1 MAFYDGFFDAEYNA
15 EADSYDR
22 EYESGDFTGY
32 LAQVIGSGVC
42 VYNNE
47 DSFKVRMGDGAAI
60 ISPGYLF
67 IQGYYLKNDAD
78 HSLTLPGTG
87 TYAIAAHLSLGKRMI
102 ELEAVSVSSSY
113 PDSLVLAIVNGTA
126 NTADDTRYNTDIC
139 GVIDSAGELSKK
151 VEYAINYIDNEIE
164 GKLASV
170 QAEID
175 AQAAKMDAK
184 IADAQ
189 AIVDRIVP
197 PPVGTIKFTAAQ
209 NVGDEWIRCD
219 GTFINQSDYPDLVE
233 ALGKLTPGVDS
244 VTELLQAN
252 KSEQMS
258 NACLVSG
265 TVWVY
270 LAESKKLVGVTG
282 TTKKEIAVTGV
293 DALEVNP
300 AIDIVLSVVDGAV
313 YLAQNN
319 AGSNKF
325 ILLECATFTGSENVI
340 EMTMLD
346 TAGKRAASEDE
357 EVKTGKYSL
366 NCIPKVAKIGIS
378 VHMTFQISTL
388 SSQRY
393 IACFEWTPGAFDTT
407 AEIQTIEYCYA
418 YGTQRDDTYFPLF
431 MFNAKNGNELVVLYY
446 YYWRSSGSVQN
457 FLEIFSE
464 TQGIYGSKESA
475 TQAPTAGSSQ
485 IKRNIAPVCGNGEC
499 LFDIWVE
506 QRHPVIYFANYD
518 LNAGMTTRTID
529 AVSLP
534 SRSKVFKESVVYATA
549 QGLWFVFVGTGLLF
563 AENLEEGS
571 WGFLDTQNLIG
582 VIGAYGCLNYDSA
595 TNSLYI
601 SGMDTAG
608 TPKVE
613 KLKLPDLYNY
623 ATDGAFLPSLASDG
637 VPAYIKAEN
646 NGGTP
651 GGTTTIS
658 VKVLPPTSATNLS
671 FESLAQVQFNGVAM
685 AQGEYTR
692 TIGETFTVGIKR
704 LGTAGTSSTCYA
716 VVKVNGTGIASVPI
730 KNGTT
735 GDDTQTVTLYTADYA
750 STGITLQ
757 GATQYAS

>member
-1 MAFYDGFFDAEYNA
+1 MAIYDGFFDAEYNA

-113 PDSLVLAIVNGTA
+113 PDSLVLAIVNGAA

-139 GVIDSAGELSKK
+139 GVIDSAGELSQK

-164 GKLASV
+164 GKLTSV

-175 AQAAKMDAK
+175 AQAEKMDAK
-184 IADAQ
+184 IAQAQ

-219 GTFINQSDYPDLVE
+219 GSFINQSDYPDLVE

-258 NACLVSG
+258 NACLVGG

-270 LAESKKLVGVTG
+270 LAESKKLVGMTG
-282 TTKKEIAVTGV
+282 ATKKEIAVTGV
-293 DALEVNP
+293 DSLEVNP
-300 AIDIVLSVVDGAV
+300 AIDIVLSVVSGAV

-319 AGSNKF
+319 AGSNNF
-325 ILLECATFTGSENVI
+325 ILLECATFSGTESSI
-340 EMTMLD
+340 TMTALD
-346 TAGKRAASEDE
+346 TAGKRAATE
-357 EVKTGKYSL
+357 EYYAKDGMYSVNCVPSVVKVGNSAYM
-366 NCIPKVAKIGIS
+366 A
-378 VHMTFQISTL
+378 FQL
-388 SSQRY
+388 SRTSGFGHVV
-393 IACFEWTPGAFDTT
+393 CFVWTPGSFDAT
-407 AEIQTIEYCYA
+407 AEIKAVEYFYID
-418 YGTQRDDTYFPLF
+418 GTNRDDAYFPLF
-431 MFNAKNGNELVVLYY
+431 RFSPKNGNDLVVLDYY
-446 YYWRSSGSVQN
+446 YKHTSYGGATN
-457 FLEIFSE
+457 YLKIFSFS
-464 TQGIYGSKESA
+464 QGIYGTESTA
-475 TQAPTAGSSQ
+475 TQAPADGFVK
-485 IKRNIAPVCGNGEC
+485 INRNIAPVCGNGEC
-499 LFDIWVE
+499 LFDISIAS
-506 QRHPVIYFANYD
+506 RHPVIYFANYD
-518 LNAGMTTRTID
+518 LNVGVAQKTID

-534 SRSKVFKESVVYATA
+534 SRSKLFVESVVYAAA

-563 AENLEEGS
+563 TEDLAEGS
-571 WGFLDTQNLIG
+571 WGFLDTQELIG

-595 TNSLYI
+595 ANSLYI

-608 TPKVE
+608 TPKVA

-637 VPAYIKAEN
+637 VPAYIKAVEDTQP
-646 NGGTP
+646 GP
-651 GGTTTIS
+651 GGDYLVITVQEPGDMGS
-658 VKVLPPTSATNLS
+658 YRFSDY
-671 FESLAQVQFNGVAM
+671 AQVLFNGSPLMPGTYRRALSD
-685 AQGEYTR
+685 
-692 TIGETFTVGIKR
+692 IGATFTVGVNRTSTISSSNVR
-704 LGTAGTSSTCYA
+704 AGVFSNNTPLAYVSVYSGSAKSEIALTTS
-716 VVKVNGTGIASVPI
+716 
-730 KNGTT
+730 
-735 GDDTQTVTLYTADYA
+735 DYA
-750 STGITLQ
+750 SSGITLQ
-757 GATQYAS
+757 GRLYAT

>member
-1 MAFYDGFFDAEYNA
+1 MALYDGFFDAEYNA

-47 DSFKVRMGDGAAI
+47 NSFKVRMGDGAAI

-78 HSLTLPGTG
+78 HSLILPGAG
-87 TYAIAAHLSLGKRMI
+87 TYAIAAHLSMGKRMI
-102 ELEAVSVSSSY
+102 ELEAVSVSSAY

-151 VEYAINYIDNEIE
+151 VDYAINYIDNEIE

-175 AQAAKMDAK
+175 AQAEKMDAK
-184 IADAQ
+184 IAQAQ

-219 GTFINQSDYPDLVE
+219 GSFINQSDYPDLVE

-252 KSEQMS
+252 RSEQMS
-258 NACLVSG
+258 NACLAGG

-270 LAESKKLVGVTG
+270 LAESKNLVGMTG

-293 DALEVNP
+293 DGLEVNP
-300 AIDIVLSVVDGAV
+300 AIDIVLSVVSGAV

-319 AGSNKF
+319 AGANNF
-325 ILLECATFTGSENVI
+325 ILLECATFSGSESSI
-340 EMTMLD
+340 TMTVLD
-346 TAGKRAASEDE
+346 TSSKDP
-357 EVKTGKYSL
+357 TGNNVFPVLSR
-366 NCIPKVAKIGIS
+366 NCVPAVTKIGPS
-378 VHMTFQISTL
+378 VNMVYKIQNVVSNRDGIL
-388 SSQRY
+388 Y
-393 IACFEWTPGAFDTT
+393 YLKWTPGSFSTT
-407 AEIQTIEYCYA
+407 EETVSVNYCPA
-418 YGTQRDDTYFPLF
+418 TYIANASKFPLYA
-431 MFNAKNGNELVVLYY
+431 FNKKNGNEMVVFAVKYVTQTT
-446 YYWRSSGSVQN
+446 SAFS
-457 FLEIFSE
+457 IFSVS
-464 TQGIYGSKESA
+464 QGIYGLQDDA
-475 TQAPTAGSSQ
+475 GTAPTTGIVDIS
-485 IKRNIAPVCGNGEC
+485 KNILPVCGNSEC
-499 LFDIWVE
+499 LFDISITS
-506 QRHPVIYFANYD
+506 RHPVIYYANYD
-518 LNAGMTTRTID
+518 LNTGVTKKTIA

-534 SRSKVFKESVVYATA
+534 SRSKLFKESVVYATA

-563 AENLEEGS
+563 AESFAEGS
-571 WGFLDTQNLIG
+571 WGFLDTQELIG

-608 TPKVE
+608 TPKVAR
-613 KLKLPDLYNY
+613 LKLPDLYNY
-623 ATDGAFLPSLASDG
+623 ATDGTFLPSLASDG
-637 VPAYIKAEN
+637 VPAYIKATAETGPEPGGDYLVITVQEPQDYPYPAIQFSN
-646 NGGTP
+646 VAQVTFNGLPLTP
-651 GGTTTIS
+651 GAYRRALSDLGT
-658 VKVLPPTSATNLS
+658 
-671 FESLAQVQFNGVAM
+671 
-685 AQGEYTR
+685 
-692 TIGETFTVGIKR
+692 TFTVGVNR
-704 LGTAGTSSTCYA
+704 TSMFSSNYSAA
-716 VVKVNGTGIASVPI
+716 VAVNGTNIVTVGGGSSQIIASA
-730 KNGTT
+730 
-735 GDDTQTVTLYTADYA
+735 TLTTADYA
-750 STGITLQ
+750 SAGITLQ
-757 GATQYAS
+757 GRII

>member
-1 MAFYDGFFDAEYNA
+1 MALYDGFFDAEYNA
-15 EADSYDR
+15 ETDQYDR

-47 DSFKVRMGDGAAI
+47 NSFKVRMGDGAAI

-113 PDSLVLAIVNGTA
+113 PDSLVLAIVNGTS

-164 GKLASV
+164 GKLAAV
-170 QAEID
+170 QSEID

-184 IADAQ
+184 IAEAQ
-189 AIVDRIVP
+189 AIVSRIVP

-209 NVGDEWIRCD
+209 NVGNEWIRCD
-219 GTFINQSDYPDLVE
+219 GSFVNQSDYPDLVE
-233 ALGKLTPGVDS
+233 ALGRLTPGVES

-258 NACLVSG
+258 NACLVGG

-270 LAESKKLVGVTG
+270 LAESKKLVGMTG
-282 TTKKEIAVTGV
+282 IEKKEISVTG
-293 DALEVNP
+293 AGGLEVNP

-319 AGSNKF
+319 AGSNNF
-325 ILLECATFTGSENVI
+325 ILLECATFTGGESVI
-340 EMTMLD
+340 EMTELD
-346 TAGKRAASEDE
+346 VDSALGQIYGSQNSQYRYPSVT
-357 EVKTGKYSL
+357 
-366 NCIPKVAKIGIS
+366 KIGGKAYVSSKLIPITGS
-378 VHMTFQISTL
+378 SGNGTL
-388 SSQRY
+388 YYVS
-393 IACFEWTPGAFDTT
+393 WTPGDFESTKTKNYGVFRIHNNVDQT
-407 AEIQTIEYCYA
+407 AA
-418 YGTQRDDTYFPLF
+418 LPLYGFS
-431 MFNAKNGNELVVLYY
+431 AKNGNDMVLTATAVSTTLFEIY
-446 YYWRSSGSVQN
+446 SVAQGLFGTYSQN
-457 FLEIFSE
+457 DAVRTDTIPKFDKNTF
-464 TQGIYGSKESA
+464 
-475 TQAPTAGSSQ
+475 
-485 IKRNIAPVCGNGEC
+485 PVCANGEC
-499 LFDIWVE
+499 LLNMSI
-506 QRHPVIYFANYD
+506 QSKKPVLYIANY
-518 LNAGMTTRTID
+518 NENEGIQTRAVD

-563 AENLEEGS
+563 AENLADGS

-608 TPKVE
+608 TPKVAR
-613 KLKLPDLYNY
+613 LKLPDLYNY

-637 VPAYIKAEN
+637 VPAYIKAV
-646 NGGTP
+646 GDGDTP

-658 VKVLPPTSATNLS
+658 VKVLAPTSATNLS

>member
-1 MAFYDGFFDAEYNA
+1 MALYDGFFDAEYNA
-15 EADSYDR
+15 ETDQYDR
-22 EYESGDFTGY
+22 EYESGDFAGY

-47 DSFKVRMGDGAAI
+47 NSFKVRMGDGAAI

-175 AQAAKMDAK
+175 AQAEKMDAK

-219 GTFINQSDYPDLVE
+219 GSFVNQSDYPELVE
-233 ALGKLTPGVDS
+233 ALGRLTPGVES

-258 NACLVSG
+258 NACLVGG

-270 LAESKKLVGVTG
+270 LAESKKLVGMTG

-293 DALEVNP
+293 DGLEVNP
-300 AIDIVLSVVDGAV
+300 AIDIVLSVVSGAV

-319 AGSNKF
+319 AGANNF
-325 ILLECATFTGSENVI
+325 ILLECATFTGSESVV
-340 EMTMLD
+340 EMTALD
-346 TAGKRAASEDE
+346 VDSALDGTYGAQNSQYRYPS
-357 EVKTGKYSL
+357 VT
-366 NCIPKVAKIGIS
+366 KIGS
-378 VHMTFQISTL
+378 KVYV
-388 SSQRY
+388 SSKIIPITGTSGSGY
-393 IACFEWTPGAFDTT
+393 LYYVSWTPGDFENTKT
-407 AEIQTIEYCYA
+407 AKQEVFRFHNGTDQTA
-418 YGTQRDDTYFPLF
+418 SLPLYGFS
-431 MFNAKNGNELVVLYY
+431 AKNGNDMVLTATSVNSTSFEIY
-446 YYWRSSGSVQN
+446 SVAQGLFGS
-457 FLEIFSE
+457 
-464 TQGIYGSKESA
+464 YSKTDAVSVSA
-475 TQAPTAGSSQ
+475 LPKFDKNSM
-485 IKRNIAPVCGNGEC
+485 PVCANGEC
-499 LFDIWVE
+499 LLNMSIKS
-506 QRHPVIYFANYD
+506 RKPVLYIANY
-518 LNAGMTTRTID
+518 NENEGIQTRTVD

-563 AENLEEGS
+563 AENLAEGS
-571 WGFLDTQNLIG
+571 WGFLDTQELIG

-608 TPKVE
+608 TPKVA

-651 GGTTTIS
+651 GETTTIS
-658 VKVLPPTSATNLS
+658 VKVLAPTSATNLS

>member
-1 MAFYDGFFDAEYNA
+1 MALYDGFFDAEYNA
-15 EADSYDR
+15 ETDKYDR

-47 DSFKVRMGDGAAI
+47 NSFKVRMGDGAVI

-175 AQAAKMDAK
+175 AQAEKMDAK
-184 IADAQ
+184 IAEAQ

-209 NVGDEWIRCD
+209 NVGSEWIRCD
-219 GTFINQSDYPDLVE
+219 GSFINQSDYPDLVE
-233 ALGKLTPGVDS
+233 ALGRLTPGVDS

-258 NACLVSG
+258 NACLVGG

-270 LAESKKLVGVTG
+270 LAESKKLVGMTG
-282 TTKKEIAVTGV
+282 TERKEIAVTGV
-293 DALEVNP
+293 DGLEVNP
-300 AIDIVLSVVDGAV
+300 SVDIVLSVVDGAV

-319 AGSNKF
+319 AGQSRF
-325 ILLECATFTGSENVI
+325 ILLECAPFTSNESSISMNALSLPYQQGI
-340 EMTMLD
+340 
-346 TAGKRAASEDE
+346 
-357 EVKTGKYSL
+357 YSQYI
-366 NCIPKVAKIGIS
+366 IPSVTKIGSDARIAHTIKKAEKGT
-378 VHMTFQISTL
+378 VN
-388 SSQRY
+388 SS
-393 IACFEWTPGAFDTT
+393 
-407 AEIQTIEYCYA
+407 
-418 YGTQRDDTYFPLF
+418 YGTDGTIQYTIWKPGSDSFSTQSAVFRKEDSWGLNADTQFDILTLCGF
-431 MFNAKNGNELVVLYY
+431 SAKNGNDMVVAVTKDGTSLASLY
-446 YYWRSSGSVQN
+446 SV
-457 FLEIFSE
+457 
-464 TQGIYGSKESA
+464 TQGV
-475 TQAPTAGSSQ
+475 AGSYSEVQ
-485 IKRNIAPVCGNGEC
+485 YKSTDKNTSKSFVKNTIPVCSPTEC
-499 LFDIWVE
+499 LLNVE
-506 QRHPVIYFANYD
+506 ITSRKPVIRYSVFGSSVPFGIKTAEE
-518 LNAGMTTRTID
+518 
-529 AVSLP
+529 VSLP
-534 SRSKVFKESVVYATA
+534 SRSRLFKESVVYATA

-563 AENLEEGS
+563 AENLAEGS

-582 VIGAYGCLNYDSA
+582 VIQLYGCLNYDSA

-608 TPKVE
+608 TPKVV

-637 VPAYIKAEN
+637 VPAYIKATDD
-646 NGGTP
+646 GGGEP
-651 GGTTTIS
+651 GGDYLTVTVLDPKNYSYNATTINFS
-658 VKVLPPTSATNLS
+658 TN
-671 FESLAQVQFNGVAM
+671 AQVLFNDSPLVPGTYRRAISDL
-685 AQGEYTR
+685 GT
-692 TIGETFTVGIKR
+692 TFTVG
-704 LGTAGTSSTCYA
+704 LNVAENLFFDGVGQLNASVS
-716 VVKVNGTGIASVPI
+716 VNGTPLLTLENAGKRTATL
-730 KNGTT
+730 TT
-735 GDDTQTVTLYTADYA
+735 SDYIE
-750 STGITLQ
+750 SGLTLQ
-757 GATQYAS
+757 GIMAKSN

>member
-1 MAFYDGFFDAEYNA
+1 MALYNGFFDAEYNA
-15 EADSYDR
+15 ETDQYDR

-47 DSFKVRMGDGAAI
+47 NSFKVRMGGGAAI

-78 HSLTLPGTG
+78 HTLSLPGVG

-175 AQAAKMDAK
+175 AQTAKMDAK
-184 IADAQ
+184 IAEAQ

-197 PPVGTIKFTAAQ
+197 PPVGAIKFTAAQ

-219 GTFINQSDYPDLVE
+219 GSFINQSDYPALVA
-233 ALGKLTPGVDS
+233 ALGKLTPGVES
-244 VTELLQAN
+244 VTDLLQAN

-258 NACLVSG
+258 NACLVGG

-270 LAESKKLVGVTG
+270 LAESQKLVGMTG

-293 DALEVNP
+293 DGLEVNP
-300 AIDIVLSVVDGAV
+300 AIDIVLSVVSGAV

-319 AGSNKF
+319 AGANNF
-325 ILLECATFTGSENVI
+325 ILLECAAFTGSESSI
-340 EMTMLD
+340 TMTVLD
-346 TAGKRAASEDE
+346 TSSKDP
-357 EVKTGKYSL
+357 TGNNVFPVLSR
-366 NCIPKVAKIGIS
+366 NCVPTVTKIGSS
-378 VHMTFQISTL
+378 VNMVYKIQNVASNRNGIL
-388 SSQRY
+388 Y
-393 IACFEWTPGAFDTT
+393 YLKWTPGSFSAT
-407 AEIQTIEYCYA
+407 AETVGVDYCTST
-418 YGTQRDDTYFPLF
+418 YGANASKFPLYAF
-431 MFNAKNGNELVVLYY
+431 SKKNGNDMVVFAVKYVTQTT
-446 YYWRSSGSVQN
+446 SAFS
-457 FLEIFSE
+457 IFSVS
-464 TQGIYGSKESA
+464 QGIYGLQDGNE
-475 TQAPTAGSSQ
+475 TAPVTGIADIS
-485 IKRNIAPVCGNGEC
+485 RNILPVCGDGEC
-499 LFDIWVE
+499 FFDVSITS
-506 QRHPVIYFANYD
+506 RHPVIYYANYD
-518 LNAGMTTRTID
+518 LNTGVTQKTID

-534 SRSKVFKESVVYATA
+534 SRSKVFKESVAYASA

-563 AENLEEGS
+563 TENLADGS

-608 TPKVE
+608 TPKAA
-613 KLKLPDLYNY
+613 KLKLPDLYDY

-646 NGGTP
+646 DGSTP
-651 GGTTTIS
+651 SEDYLVITVQQPVDYPYPAIPFAS
-658 VKVLPPTSATNLS
+658 N
-671 FESLAQVQFNGVAM
+671 AQVTLNGLALIPGTYRRAVSEL
-685 AQGEYTR
+685 GN
-692 TIGETFTVGIKR
+692 TFTVGVKR
-704 LGTAGTSSTCYA
+704 TNTFNSSYRAA
-716 VVKVNGTGIASVPI
+716 VAVNGTNLASV
-730 KNGTT
+730 GS
-735 GDDTQTVTLYTADYA
+735 GDYSPEASVTLTTSDYISA
-750 STGITLQ
+750 GLTLQ
-757 GATQYAS
+757 GRIISG

>member
-1 MAFYDGFFDAEYNA
+1 MALYDGFFDAEYNA

-42 VYNNE
+42 VYGNE
-47 DSFKVRMGDGAAI
+47 NSFKVRMGSGSVI

-87 TYAIAAHLSLGKRMI
+87 TYAIAAHLSPGKRMI

-189 AIVDRIVP
+189 AIIDRIVP

-219 GTFINQSDYPDLVE
+219 GSFINQSDYPELVE
-233 ALGKLTPGVDS
+233 ALGRLTPGVDS
-244 VTELLQAN
+244 VTEMLQATT
-252 KSEQMS
+252 SEQMS
-258 NACLVSG
+258 NACLVG
-265 TVWVY
+265 GAVWVY
-270 LAESKKLVGVTG
+270 LAESKKLVGMTG
-282 TTKKEIAVTGV
+282 TTKKEISVTGV
-293 DALEVNP
+293 DGLEVNP

-319 AGSNKF
+319 AGANNF
-325 ILLECATFTGSENVI
+325 ILLECATFTGSESAV
-340 EMTMLD
+340 EMTVLD
-346 TAGKRAASEDE
+346 TAGKRAAFEDGK
-357 EVKTGKYSL
+357 VKTGKYSL
-366 NCIPKVAKIGIS
+366 NCIPKVAKIGNS
-378 VHMTFQISTL
+378 VHMAFQISSV
-388 SSQRY
+388 SSERY
-393 IACFEWTPGAFDTT
+393 IVCFEWTPGAFDAT
-407 AEIQTIEYCYA
+407 AEIQAIEYCHLYST
-418 YGTQRDDTYFPLF
+418 GTVVERDDTYFPPF
-431 MFNAKNGNELVVLYY
+431 MFNAKNGNDLVVLYY
-446 YYWRSSGSVQN
+446 YYDYINYSP
-457 FLEIFSE
+457 LENYIKIFSFP
-464 TQGIYGSKESA
+464 QGIYGIKSSA
-475 TQAPTAGSSQ
+475 TEAATDGFVK
-485 IKRNIAPVCGNGEC
+485 INRNIAPVCGNGEC
-499 LFDIWVE
+499 LFDVWIE
-506 QRHPVIYFANYD
+506 QRQPVIYYANYN
-518 LNAGMTTRTID
+518 LNVGVAQKTID
-529 AVSLP
+529 SVSLP
-534 SRSKVFKESVVYATA
+534 SRSKLFKESVVYATA

-563 AENLEEGS
+563 TENLAEGS

-595 TNSLYI
+595 TNSLLI

-608 TPKVE
+608 TPKVAR
-613 KLKLPDLYNY
+613 LKLPDLYNY

-637 VPAYIKAEN
+637 VPAYIKAIGD
-646 NGGTP
+646 GGASGNILQIT
-651 GGTTTIS
+651 
-658 VKVLPPTSATNLS
+658 VLPSEERFDSYMSIL
-671 FESLAQVQFNGVAM
+671 FNGERLVAGTYNRKVD
-685 AQGEYTR
+685 ANGTF
-692 TIGETFTVGIKR
+692 TIGLQCT
-704 LGTAGTSSTCYA
+704 
-716 VVKVNGTGIASVPI
+716 NGTGGSYQTYRLKMGEAYILTMAAS
-730 KNGTT
+730 TT
-735 GDDTQTVTLYTADYA
+735 NIGKTQTEAFNVSDYIE
-750 STGITLQ
+750 SGITLQ
-757 GATQYAS
+757 GVR